1 RAAGERLR
9 LTPRERAPPRADF
22 ASARGSTRRT
32 RSDRRAARCG
42 RRRSTAAS
50 SDRRASRAFYSA
62 RKRTATRRN
71 RRTRRTRRAKC
82 SCGSGLRGG
91 FERCAWW
98 RRLYTAG
105 FTEEPMSYTYHDLKE
120 KTIQELR
127 DVAKGVEN
135 QDAVQGYSQLNKDH
149 LLPALCKALG
159 IDTHEHHAVTGIDK
173 PAIKAK
179 MRELR
184 TQRAAALE
192 AHDSLALKSVR
203 RQIHRLNRQIRAHV
217 AP

>member
-1 RAAGERLR
+1 M
-9 LTPRERAPPRADF
+9 
-22 ASARGSTRRT
+22 AS
-32 RSDRRAARCG
+32 
-42 RRRSTAAS
+42 
-50 SDRRASRAFYSA
+50 
-62 RKRTATRRN
+62 
-71 RRTRRTRRAKC
+71 
-82 SCGSGLRGG
+82 
-91 FERCAWW
+91 
-98 RRLYTAG
+98 
-105 FTEEPMSYTYHDLKE
+105 TYHDLRG

-127 DVAKGVEN
+127 DIAKGVEN
-135 QDAVQGYSQLNKDH
+135 QDAVQGYSQLNKEH

-184 TQRAAALE
+184 KKRDAALE
-192 AHDSLALKSVR
+192 AHDSATLKSVR